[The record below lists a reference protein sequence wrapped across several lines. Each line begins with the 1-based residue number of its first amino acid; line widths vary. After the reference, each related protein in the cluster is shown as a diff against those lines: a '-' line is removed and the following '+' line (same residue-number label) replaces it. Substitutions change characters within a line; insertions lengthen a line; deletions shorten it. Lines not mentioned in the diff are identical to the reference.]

1 MKGGTKTRF
10 KDLSIYLKFIITFIF
25 LVMIPC
31 IVWTVVLSVADY
43 RGQQEKERDRIFQML
58 QLVKTNVELELE
70 KYETK
75 ARDIYHYPS
84 IFETYRHAENG
95 YLTNYE
101 LMDANV
107 ILKGMRSNEEYLHS
121 VCLFFANGQMA
132 CGSSLAGFDGSSLND
147 YEEWFQ
153 KAKELNGKGCWVTTF
168 PINLKNETVY
178 SISFCFN
185 VKDVYSSF
193 QDTGIMFAN
202 LDIRLLD
209 TICKTTDMGEDA
221 VLFITDADGRIVWTG
236 EKEALGMPLEQFD
249 KDMKNNN
256 DFYSFQVASDQV
268 GWDYVLYM
276 PKRTFNNQAYVVI
289 SNNILFLLILFSLFF
304 VCVHILSKN
313 IVKPIQ
319 KMTVLTGQI
328 YTPVFEE
335 KMTMTAKDE
344 IGVLA
349 NNFLQMKEELL
360 QLIEQIKTT
369 ERKER
374 EQAIMALQAQINPHF
389 LYNTLDTVYWMA
401 DEKENEEICDTIQ
414 ALSEIL
420 RYSIGKKNTVARI
433 EDEIHNIRNYI
444 YIQKMRFEDLFQ
456 VEYDIEEEIYK
467 YFTFK
472 LILQPFVE
480 NSILHGFADRN
491 EGGVIKIRGRLSEK
505 GVVFEIEDNGCG
517 MTKER
522 IEFVMSSENS
532 RIGISNIYSRI
543 QYLYGEDYGVYIKSE
558 VNRGT
563 MIRIE
568 IPAIEFN
575 GEDEQQ

>member
-1 MKGGTKTRF
+1 
-10 KDLSIYLKFIITFIF
+10 
-25 LVMIPC
+25 MIPC
-31 IVWTVVLSVADY
+31 IIWTIVLSVSDY
-43 RGQQEKERDRIFQML
+43 RGLQEKERDRVYQIL

-121 VCLFFANGQMA
+121 ICLFYENGQMA
-132 CGSSLAGFDGSSLND
+132 CGSSLAGFDGSSLSD
-147 YEEWFQ
+147 YEEWFR
-153 KAKELNGKGCWVTTF
+153 KAKELNGKGCWVTTY
-168 PINLKNETVY
+168 PINLQNETVY
-178 SISFCFN
+178 NISFCFD

-202 LDIRLLD
+202 VDIGLLD
-209 TICKTTDMGEDA
+209 NICKNTDMGENA
-221 VLFITDADGRIVWTG
+221 VLFITDTNGRIVWT
-236 EKEALGMPLEQFD
+236 KERDALGMPLGQYD
-249 KDMKNNN
+249 KDVKENK
-256 DFYSFQVASDQV
+256 DFYSFQIESEQQD
-268 GWDYVLYM
+268 GWDYLLYV
-276 PKRTFNNQAYVVI
+276 PKVALNNQAYVVI
-289 SNNILFLLILFSLFF
+289 SNNILFLFILFFLFW
-304 VCVHILSKN
+304 VCIHILSKN
-313 IVKPIQ
+313 IVMPIR

-401 DEKENEEICDTIQ
+401 DEKEEDEICETIQ
-414 ALSEIL
+414 ALSELL
-420 RYSIGKKNTVARI
+420 RYSIGKKNTAARI
-433 EDEIHNIRNYI
+433 QDEVHNIRNYI

-456 VEYDIEEEIYK
+456 VEYDIEEAINK
-467 YFTFK
+467 YSTFK

-480 NSILHGFADRN
+480 NSILHGFVDRT
-491 EGGVIKIRGRLSEK
+491 EGGVIKIRGMLSDK

-517 MTKER
+517 MTQER
-522 IEFVMSSENS
+522 IEFIMSSENS
-532 RIGISNIYSRI
+532 RIGVSNIYSRI
-543 QYLYGEDYGVYIKSE
+543 KYLYGEDYGVYINSE
-558 VNRGT
+558 VNHGT
-563 MIRIE
+563 IVRIE
-568 IPAIEFN
+568 IPAIEFG
-575 GEDEQQ
+575 GEDEGQ